1 MRHLGLGTVMASV
14 EALKHQGR
22 VGMTHRF
29 ASLVGQEVL
38 LGHIGDIAVLIVL
51 SQKVIEG
58 LVLAGP
64 HLFGD
69 GVPPFLGIVELRI
82 DIEDHASEGENPV
95 LDHLADRKFCKS

>member
-1 MRHLGLGTVMASV
+1 MGVADRLTG
-14 EALKHQGR
+14 
-22 VGMTHRF
+22 
-29 ASLVGQEVL
+29 LVGQEVL

-51 SQKVIEG
+51 SQEVIEG
-58 LVLAGP
+58 LVLAWA

-82 DIEDHASEGENPV
+82 DIKDYASEGEYPV